1 MLNELSPCSS
11 EHYSVP
17 KNFSD
22 DYANHNLAH
31 KWVDAVIWKY
41 CDLDVEP
48 EDR

>member
-1 MLNELSPCSS
+1 MPSFSS
-11 EHYSVP
+11 EHYTFP
-17 KNFSD
+17 KNTSG
-22 DYANHNLAH
+22 DYLAH